1 MAFMGLHVALNL
13 RFKFSHRSA
22 ARDQLCNL
30 LTGSFALAEISG
42 QCTLDQNPK
51 WSPTVFA

>member
-22 ARDQLCNL
+22 ARDHVGNL
-30 LTGSFALAEISG
+30 FTGSFALAEISG
-42 QCTLDQNPK
+42 QSTLDQSPK
-51 WSPTVFA
+51 WSTTVIA